1 MDQELIGGDPPHRL
15 CWGDEPGWTVQREV
29 APGEWTDVAT
39 YAELPPL
46 APRQFAKWLATQTGL
61 TFDLA
66 WDAVEWLREQSPSR
80 FSDPYVEEE

>member
-15 CWGDEPGWTVQREV
+15 CWGDVPGWTVQREV
-29 APGEWTDVAT
+29 APGQWSDVAA
-39 YAELPPL
+39 YDAEPPL
-46 APRQFAKWLATQTGL
+46 APRQFAKWLASQTGL

-66 WDAVEWLREQSPSR
+66 WDAVEWLREHSPSR

>member
-1 MDQELIGGDPPHRL
+1 MDQELIGGDPLHRL
-15 CWGDEPGWTVQREV
+15 QWGVRAGWTVQREDQ
-29 APGEWTDVAT
+29 PGTWSDVAT
-39 YAELPPL
+39 YDAEPPL
-46 APRQFAKWLATQTGL
+46 APRRFAKWLATQTGL